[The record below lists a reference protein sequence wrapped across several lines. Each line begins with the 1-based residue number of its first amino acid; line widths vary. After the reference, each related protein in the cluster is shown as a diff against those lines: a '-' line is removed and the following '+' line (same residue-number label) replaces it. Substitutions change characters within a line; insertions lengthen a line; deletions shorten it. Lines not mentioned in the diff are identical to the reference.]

1 MESSTPGT
9 PKDLVELLFAFM
21 EGMAAHFHAAAS
33 DLDLTPPLAAAIR
46 RLDQATPMHRLAEE
60 LGCDRSNV
68 TDLVDRL
75 EAKGL
80 VERRVDPEDRRV
92 KQLVLTPAGQQ
103 TRRALN
109 ERLAAIPC
117 HEALSP
123 TARKGLHSGL
133 AQLVTAWTNR
143 PEHPDGTSTPATH
156 D

>member
-1 MESSTPGT
+1 MDSSSRSTS
-9 PKDLVELLFAFM
+9 KDLVELLFAFM
-21 EGMAAHFHAAAS
+21 DGMAAHFHDAAS

-75 EAKGL
+75 ELKGL
-80 VERRVDPEDRRV
+80 VERRTDPEDRRV

-109 ERLAAIPC
+109 ERLAAIPG
-117 HEALSP
+117 HQSLSL
-123 TARKGLHSGL
+123 TARKGLHTGL
-133 AQLVTAWTNR
+133 AQLVTHWANDPVR
-143 PEHPDGTSTPATH
+143 AEGTSSPTQV
-156 D
+156 